1 MRVFVIVLALCT
13 AARADIYEAELHR
26 VSEAA
31 DLEVTV
37 DSSLDR
43 HAFAI
48 NTVNTTFLVRGG
60 SQYACDVAC
69 ARLLREQG
77 FRYWSPQLDHVPIAL
92 RPVTLDG
99 EIVWRSRLFLQYGHW
114 RIQPLAEEGNK
125 LKNDYEAWAKK
136 VGVWENRAPTGHSW
150 GSIRDRLEARGELPD
165 ELFVGDTDQL
175 NIYHPEAVSAVVAD
189 RVRLLLSLRANE
201 PDAGHY
207 MVSIEAAD
215 GQDIGPDGVPYTP
228 EQYFTWANE
237 VSKGV
242 REAIPDAW
250 CSSYA
255 YSNHR
260 IPPPEPFKLK
270 PNLHVE
276 VTTAFSTGG
285 YESYEELIAAWIER
299 AHSAEQIGLREFP
312 SVHEWTWGYPGAA
325 RACSGVTWRETLPK
339 RHSNGQRVWN
349 GQTNGNWMVQLYGTQ
364 CLVEW
369 LLTGTCDEDR
379 ILTELTDQVFDSSPE
394 ARELYEYWATMPA
407 TNAFMWHQSYELLDQ
422 IPTSDLLPSTRDLR
436 DAVMMAYDHWQWTQ
450 RGSVLGDDE
459 YIELME
465 KSANIMESDAYHS
478 YAEQRRLANGLI
490 KKDFPELWM
499 FALPPP
505 QWLKG
510 ENGFS
515 DEEFRK
521 ELVDLRSQ
529 TQIPEYSETLELF
542 HTGES
547 FAAAPY
553 LQSRHPVEL
562 HIVGPVTL
570 HLDDAV
576 VSFGPGQHAHPIA
589 GKTKVEYCRGQ
600 GSAAI
605 RIHPE
610 DGVFMEQIQGGNAW
624 IWAET
629 STLRADGNPRFTLL
643 TPKRYDC
650 TIHTRKP
657 GMPYT
662 EIVDAQPGVV
672 VVSGPNLRGVVSVW
686 SDPPYLQ
693 LRRDVFVMPEKQ

>member
-1 MRVFVIVLALCT
+1 MNSLKVCFAAVALCT
-13 AARADIYEAELHR
+13 IARADIYEDELNR

-31 DLEVTV
+31 DLEVSV
-37 DSSLDR
+37 DPSLDR

-60 SQYACDVAC
+60 SEYACDVAC

-77 FRYWSPQLDHVPIAL
+77 FRYWSPQIDSIPIAL
-92 RPVTLDG
+92 RPVTLEG

-114 RIQPLAEEGNK
+114 RIQPLAEEGNR
-125 LKNDYEAWAKK
+125 LKEAYERWAKL

-165 ELFVGDTDQL
+165 GLFFEDTDQL

-228 EQYFTWANE
+228 DQYFGWANE
-237 VSKGV
+237 VAKGV

-250 CSSYA
+250 VSSYA

-260 IPPPEPFKLK
+260 VPPSFQLE

-276 VTTAFSTGG
+276 VTTAFSMGG
-285 YESYEELIAAWIER
+285 YESYDALIAAWIER
-299 AHSAEQIGLREFP
+299 ASSAEQIGERSFP

-325 RACSGVTWRETLPK
+325 RACSGISWRETLPK
-339 RHSNGQRVWN
+339 RHALGLRTWN

-364 CLVEW
+364 CLIEW
-369 LLTGTCDEDR
+369 LLTGECDEDR
-379 ILTELTDQVFDSSPE
+379 ILTELTDQVFGSSPE
-394 ARELYEYWATMPA
+394 ARELFSYWATMPA
-407 TNAFMWHQSYELLDQ
+407 TNAFMWANSYELVARID
-422 IPTSDLLPSTRDLR
+422 SDDLR
-436 DAVMMAYDHWQWTQ
+436 DAVMMAYDHWQWVQ

-459 YIELME
+459 FVTLLE
-465 KSANIMESDAYHS
+465 KSANIAATDAYHS
-478 YAEQRRLANGLI
+478 YAEQRRLGNGLI
-490 KKDFPELWM
+490 KKDWPELWM

-505 QWLKG
+505 KWLSG
-510 ENGFS
+510 EKGFS
-515 DEEFRK
+515 DEEFRQ

-542 HTGES
+542 HTGEP
-547 FAAAPY
+547 FASAPY
-553 LQSRHPVEL
+553 LQSRHPTEL

-650 TIHTRKP
+650 TLHTRKP
-657 GMPYT
+657 GFPYT
-662 EIVDAQPGVV
+662 EIVDASAGVIT
-672 VVSGPNLRGVVSVW
+672 VSGPNLRGVVSVW
-686 SDPPYLQ
+686 SDPPFIQ
-693 LRRDVFVMPEKQ
+693 LRRDVFVMPENP